1 MYYVSLAA
9 ACAAAFESGHRT
21 LLSERRGEGDLTM
34 SGEVVS
40 QEVGEEERVARGGVD
55 RRRDNATSVG

>member
-1 MYYVSLAA
+1 MLKDTTSRGLCRGVRVRPP
-9 ACAAAFESGHRT
+9 HT
-21 LLSERRGEGDLTM
+21 IERRGEGDLTM
-34 SGEVVS
+34 SGEVAS

>member
-1 MYYVSLAA
+1 
-9 ACAAAFESGHRT
+9 
-21 LLSERRGEGDLTM
+21 M